1 MTKALKAPFPYFGGK
16 SRVASIVWDRFGDV
30 KGYVEGFTGSA
41 AVLLARPHWPFQG
54 PRRNETANDISGHVT
69 NFWRSIQRL
78 PDVAA
83 YWAEYPTS
91 ELDLHARGDA
101 MFYKGMTGHDGVFR
115 TPREFVE
122 KLRGDM
128 DWCDPKLAGIWVW
141 GASNWIG
148 DNWGTKRQYEV
159 GDEGSGRR
167 CLPNLHHDQGIQRRI
182 PGLSSGGMG
191 IARQLPRLDDT
202 GTGVARKGLPA
213 ISHGTGVARKLPC
226 VSSNRGVA
234 SVTQPVSEC
243 DRHLAALESW
253 FGELSSRLRHV
264 RLCCGDWK
272 RVCSPAVLGA
282 GLPCGIFLDPPYDTR
297 KGLCRVYSDHSDD
310 VSAEVREWA
319 IENGQN
325 PQYRICL
332 CGYDTE
338 HVMPPDWEAV
348 SWKSAGGY
356 GNTGKKGSRGRQN
369 ASREMLWFSPACRAQ
384 SMGVWELTTPW
395 LERDARTMAGRFS
408 T

>member
-1 MTKALKAPFPYFGGK
+1 MTLKAPFPFFGGK
-16 SRVASIVWDRFGDV
+16 SKVASIVWSRFGDV
-30 KGYVEGFTGSA
+30 KGYVEPFFGSGA
-41 AVLLARPHWPFQG
+41 MLLGRPPFSG
-54 PRRNETANDISGHVT
+54 PQRHETANDINGFVT

-101 MFYKGMTGHDGVFR
+101 MFYKGMNGHDGVFR

-122 KLRGDM
+122 KLRGNM
-128 DWCDPKLAGIWVW
+128 DWCDPKIAGIWAW

-148 DNWGTKRQYEV
+148 DNWGTKRQYKV

-167 CLPNLHHDQGIQRRI
+167 CNN
-182 PGLSSGGMG
+182 M
-191 IARQLPRLDDT
+191 
-202 GTGVARKGLPA
+202 
-213 ISHGTGVARKLPC
+213 GVARKLPD
-226 VSSNRGVA
+226 VANNMGVARKLPDVANNRGVA
-234 SVTQPVSEC
+234 YVTQPVNEC

-272 RVCSPAVLGA
+272 RVCSPAVMEA
-282 GLPCGIFLDPPYDTR
+282 GLPCGMFLDPPYDTR
-297 KGLCRVYSDHSDD
+297 KGLSKVYSDHSDD

-338 HVMPPDWEAV
+338 HQMPADWEEVA
-348 SWKSAGGY
+348 WKAAGGY
-356 GNTGKKGSRGRQN
+356 GNIGQAGSRGRSN
-369 ASREMLWFSPACRAQ
+369 ASRERLWFSPGCRQA
-384 SMGVWELTTPW
+384 SMGVWE
-395 LERDARTMAGRFS
+395 A
-408 T
+408 